1 MKNMALHSLCVALFL
16 LRTSCADGKLVV
28 FGDSL
33 SDNGNLFALTE
44 RYPTGG
50 YPPEP
55 YGDTYGK
62 SGKAGYD
69 FPGRFTDGQNWVDYF
84 STIGNYSPA
93 ISAYWKDGGT
103 DFAVGGSTSED
114 VNVNSKKLGLDLPG
128 LPTQINA
135 YLATLGGKSA
145 ADDLFVIW
153 IGANDFFAEIEPAQ
167 TVANIK
173 NAIAKLADN
182 GARNFVV
189 ISVPDIS
196 LTPTV
201 IATGGATTLAAK
213 RFVYATNVLLEI
225 ELLRTAFLHRISI
238 DVVHINAIVIPLVYN
253 PGRFRFTNSTDAAF
267 NLTTGAV
274 VSDPNDYVFWDGF
287 HPTTNAHYIAAKFI
301 FSSVFSRLHFHEFL
315 SGRFDSGIR
324 ESPLSR

>member
-1 MKNMALHSLCVALFL
+1 MLP
-16 LRTSCADGKLVV
+16 RTSCADGKLVV

-44 RYPTGG
+44 RCHTGG

-62 SGKAGYD
+62 SGKVGYD

-128 LPTQINA
+128 LPTQISA
-135 YLATLGGKSA
+135 YLATLSGKSA
-145 ADDLFVIW
+145 ADDLYVIG
-153 IGANDFFAEIEPAQ
+153 IGANDFSAGIDPAK

-173 NAIAKLADN
+173 EGIATLSGN

-189 ISVPDIS
+189 INVPDLS
-196 LTPTV
+196 LTPQLK
-201 IATGGATTLAAK
+201 ALGGATILAAK
-213 RFVYATNVLLEI
+213 RFVFMANVLLEV
-225 ELLRTAFLHRISI
+225 ELLRFAFLHRISI
-238 DVVHINAIVIPLVYN
+238 DLVDINAIFIPLVFN
-253 PGRFRFTNSTDAAF
+253 PAGSALQTA
-267 NLTTGAV
+267 LTPPLSPQLAL
-274 VSDPNDYVFWDGF
+274 VSDPNEYVFWDGF
-287 HPTTNAHYIAAKFI
+287 HPTTKVHRIAAKFI
-301 FSSVFSRLHFHEFL
+301 YKSLFSETPLPRVFI
-315 SGRFDSGIR
+315 G
-324 ESPLSR
+324 PV

>member
-1 MKNMALHSLCVALFL
+1 M
-16 LRTSCADGKLVV
+16 
-28 FGDSL
+28 
-33 SDNGNLFALTE
+33 
-44 RYPTGG
+44 
-50 YPPEP
+50 
-55 YGDTYGK
+55 
-62 SGKAGYD
+62 
-69 FPGRFTDGQNWVDYF
+69 
-84 STIGNYSPA
+84 
-93 ISAYWKDGGT
+93 
-103 DFAVGGSTSED
+103 
-114 VNVNSKKLGLDLPG
+114 
-128 LPTQINA
+128 
-135 YLATLGGKSA
+135 LATLSGKSA

-153 IGANDFFAEIEPAQ
+153 IGANDFFVRKIEPAQ

-182 GARNFVV
+182 GARNFFV

-196 LTPTV
+196 LTPHR
-201 IATGGATTLAAK
+201 IKATGGATTLAAK

-274 VSDPNDYVFWDGF
+274 VLHPNDYVFWDGF

-315 SGRFDSGIR
+315 SARLIGIR